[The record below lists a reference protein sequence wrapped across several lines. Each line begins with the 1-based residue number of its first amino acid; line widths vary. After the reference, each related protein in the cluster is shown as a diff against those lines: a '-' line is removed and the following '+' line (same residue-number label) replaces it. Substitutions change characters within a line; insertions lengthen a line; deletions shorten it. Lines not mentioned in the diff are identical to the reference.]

1 MLAHEDVA
9 SWLLERGLLGPEA
22 VLDGD
27 LTIRDASSRNR
38 NYRAETREGPGY
50 LLKQGLTQDAV
61 ASVAHEAGVYHQL
74 SQVRSGLNGH
84 IPRFFGYDPTSAVLV
99 LELVRDAED
108 LRTLHLRT
116 GRFSAGPA
124 AILGQALGLLHT
136 TPGTP
141 DGEAAA
147 APAPWVLWVH
157 RPDARVFRDI
167 SAAGLELI
175 RIVQGSAG
183 FPDALNDLRADW
195 TPDALIHGDV
205 KWDNCL
211 VSLGEDGREELRLID
226 WESASSGDP
235 GWDIGS
241 ALSHYLSFWLFS
253 IPVTGAEPPERFP
266 ELAQY
271 PLDAMKPAL
280 ASCWIAY
287 ADARGFA
294 PAAAAAELVRAV
306 RFAGARL
313 VQTAFEA
320 AQMTQQLT
328 SALILHLQLAL
339 NILTRAEEATTA
351 LLGIPLTTSR
361 AA

>member
-1 MLAHEDVA
+1 MLAQEDVA
-9 SWLLERGLLGPEA
+9 RYLLERGLLGPEA

-38 NYRAETREGPGY
+38 NFRVETREGPGY
-50 LLKQGLTQDAV
+50 ILKQGLTAE
-61 ASVAHEAGVYHQL
+61 AIATVAHEADVYRRL
-74 SQVRSGLNGH
+74 SNGADGLNGH
-84 IPRFFGYDPTSAVLV
+84 IPRFFGYDPSHGVLA

-116 GRFSAGPA
+116 GRFSAGPS
-124 AILGQALGLLHT
+124 AIVGSALGLLHRAT
-136 TPGTP
+136 QLP
-141 DGEAAA
+141 AAQ
-147 APAPWVLWVH
+147 APPPWILWVH

-175 RIVQGSAG
+175 RIVQSSAG
-183 FPDALNDLRADW
+183 FPDALDGLRADW
-195 TPDALIHGDV
+195 RPSALIHGDV

-211 VSLGEDGREELRLID
+211 VSSDEDGREAVKLID
-226 WESASSGDP
+226 WESASAGDP

-253 IPVTGAEPPERFP
+253 IPVTGAVPPERFP
-266 ELAQY
+266 ELARY

-280 ASCWIAY
+280 AACWIAY
-287 ADARGFA
+287 ADARGLA
-294 PAAAAAELVRAV
+294 PGSAADELVRAV

-313 VQTAFEA
+313 VQTAYEA
-320 AQMTQQLT
+320 AQMMQRLT
-328 SALILHLQLAL
+328 SAIVLHLQLAL
-339 NILTRAEEATTA
+339 NILERAEEATTM
-351 LLGIPLTTSR
+351 LLGIPLTRSR